1 MEFQIPLAVLN
12 TNIVETEKDTEQ
24 TVQPLTSLKRVRKR
38 IKYKRTLES
47 RAQVRDLFPLWS
59 DPVKS
64 NNVIQMSAIRE
75 NNSGE
80 QSTVG
85 NTNDGNSLTHINP
98 LTDNAELAKAKPM
111 ITVEIIEYV
120 ENAVVIKTILK
131 KSSGNISV
139 MSVDT
144 GEGLTERT
152 TPFDT
157 FVQVIDGKV
166 ELVISG
172 KEHLLTTGSSII
184 MPAHSLYYVKPD
196 GRFKMI
202 LTIIKSA
209 YE

>member
-1 MEFQIPLAVLN
+1 MNVDKKNNNRNHPALENVKNGIGIPDLKQN
-12 TNIVETEKDTEQ
+12 NDHTE
-24 TVQPLTSLKRVRKR
+24 
-38 IKYKRTLES
+38 LE
-47 RAQVRDLFPLWS
+47 
-59 DPVKS
+59 
-64 NNVIQMSAIRE
+64 
-75 NNSGE
+75 
-80 QSTVG
+80 
-85 NTNDGNSLTHINP
+85 
-98 LTDNAELAKAKPM
+98 KAKPM

-152 TPFDT
+152 SPFDT

-166 ELVISG
+166 EFVISG
-172 KEHLLTTGSSII
+172 KEYLLKTGGSII
-184 MPAHSLYYVKPD
+184 IPSHNPHYVKPD
-196 GRFKMI
+196 GRFKII